1 MESANAIRR
10 VCATGLLALGAF
22 GVQAAESS
30 AAGLRDDA
38 EPPMLVLHDGA
49 NPLAERAFVLEDPT
63 GALRLEDVRDSGGH
77 RFRPLASI
85 GDSPGHSRSVY
96 WLRFRVR
103 NASAS
108 SSFIV
113 ELGMTPEI
121 AELYDSAGALSRSG
135 MALPFG
141 ERSVVH
147 ARIAFRVA
155 LSAGEEKTFWLRQR
169 SNDRVWLTP
178 SMWTEGAFWES
189 RSTDWLLHG
198 ICYGVLLGLALY
210 NLFLFLATRDRSYLL
225 YVVFQVTNGLSLATF
240 DKYTFQYFWPDHPGW
255 AARSV
260 AVFEFLAL
268 AAGLAF
274 ARAFLETRRQWAPL
288 DRVLR
293 ALWIAALV
301 LAGIWAVAD
310 LDALQTLAPPST
322 VRSAIIVLELAGCA
336 HAVAAILAVS
346 VAAAAAAARPGATNA
361 RVFVI
366 AWTGLLVG
374 TVTSAL
380 TVAGVV
386 SIDGFRML
394 RIGSA
399 TEAVLMSLAL
409 ASRLNRL
416 TREREQAQRQVLVAN
431 AARLE
436 GLRQLV
442 SGVAHE
448 VGNPLNF
455 ACGGADELAA
465 QIDALA
471 DRAPDAA
478 APARRAH
485 HLVASGLG
493 RIRSIVD
500 NLRQY
505 LSVGDAAAV
514 PTDLAQEIE
523 QALQLSAARLAA
535 SGVRVEKHIEPLPIV
550 HARPGELH
558 QVLLNLIA
566 NALEAMP
573 AGGTLRVAA
582 RAGENDVELAI
593 TDTGAGIDAA
603 HSEKVFEPFFTTRR
617 SAGGTGLGLAV
628 TREIAVR
635 HGGSI
640 RVEPGDGG
648 GARFVVSLPRPPE
661 VSRP

>member
-1 MESANAIRR
+1 MRR
-10 VCATGLLALGAF
+10 IHAMGLLALGTF
-22 GVQAAESS
+22 GVLAAESS
-30 AAGLRDDA
+30 AAGLRDDG
-38 EPPMLVLHDGA
+38 EPPLIVLHDGV
-49 NPLAERAFVLEDPT
+49 NPLAPRALVLEDAT
-63 GALRLEDVRDSGGH
+63 GELRFDDVRDSRRHPFG
-77 RFRPLASI
+77 PLAML

-96 WLRFRVR
+96 WLQFRVR
-103 NASAS
+103 NDTAS
-108 SSFIV
+108 SSFII
-113 ELGMTPEI
+113 ELAMTPEI
-121 AELYDSAGALSRSG
+121 ADLYDTKGAVSRSG

-141 ERSVVH
+141 QRSVAH
-147 ARIAFRVA
+147 ARVAFRVA
-155 LSAGEEKTFWLRQR
+155 LSAGEEKTLWIRQR
-169 SNDRVWLTP
+169 SNDRIWLTP
-178 SMWTEGAFWES
+178 KMWSEGAFWES
-189 RSTDWLLHG
+189 RSNDWLLHG
-198 ICYGVLLGLALY
+198 FCYGVLIGLALY

-225 YVVFQVTNGLSLATF
+225 YVVFQVTNGLTLATF

-255 AARSV
+255 AARSE

-268 AAGLAF
+268 AAGIAF
-274 ARAFLETRRQWAPL
+274 ARAFLETRRQSPRL
-288 DRVLR
+288 DRALR
-293 ALWIAALV
+293 GLWIAGLV
-301 LAGIWAVAD
+301 LAGIWIVAD
-310 LDALQTLAPPST
+310 LEVLQRLARPSA
-322 VRSAIIVLELAGCA
+322 VRSGIIVLEMTGCA
-336 HAVAAILAVS
+336 HAVASILAVS
-346 VAAAAAAARPGATNA
+346 VAAAIAAARPGATNA

-366 AWTGLLVG
+366 AWTGLLAGAV
-374 TVTSAL
+374 VSAL
-380 TVAGVV
+380 SVAGVV
-386 SIDGFRML
+386 STDGSLML

-399 TEAVLMSLAL
+399 LEAVLMSLAL
-409 ASRLNRL
+409 AARLNRL

-465 QIDALA
+465 QIDTLA

-523 QALQLSAARLAA
+523 QALALSAARLATC
-535 SGVRVEKHIEPLPIV
+535 GVRVEKHIEVLPIV
-550 HARPGELH
+550 RARPGELH
-558 QVLLNLIA
+558 QVLLNLIG

-593 TDTGAGIDAA
+593 SDTGAGIDAA

-635 HGGSI
+635 HGGHI
-640 RVEPGDGG
+640 RVEPGESG

-661 VSRP
+661 VGGP